1 MTSRLYTVANGGL
14 PNATITAQGMT
25 VAGDLLSWL
34 KAALVTGYGG
44 KAGAGWALLY
54 ESLTNDEDPSHRIA
68 LRSQSLQSERLVFV
82 IEDADGQEAQL
93 TMAREWDEQQNQA
106 LDVLVQLKI
115 PKSGAEMMR
124 KSGFVLADEK
134 SCWFSAAGIVCFM
147 GDYNGFNTMQPTS
160 LVLAN
165 VRTGEVNSTYSIL
178 PSINRIND
186 TTRRL
191 CDRFGTNYYLKW
203 DSSYNRYGYLGM
215 ATKYENN
222 AWHYRQIP
230 LRVGDEIWVEPWQV
244 VTRLGEY
251 WIPVG
256 TMPHLVFS
264 DFVPTEGAKVQVDG
278 REKTIVWLM
287 SNASGALFFAV
298 DEA

>member
-14 PNATITAQGMT
+14 PNANITAQGMT
-25 VAGDLLSWL
+25 VAGDLITWL

-68 LRSQSLQSERLVFV
+68 LRSQSLHSERLVFV

-93 TMAREWDEQQNQA
+93 KMARDWDEQQHQP
-106 LDVLVQLKI
+106 LDVFVQLKI
-115 PKSGAEMMR
+115 HKSGASELR
-124 KSGFVLADEK
+124 NSGFVLADEK

-147 GDYNGFNTMQPTS
+147 GDYHGFNAIQPTS
-160 LVLAN
+160 LILGN
-165 VRTGEVNSTYSIL
+165 VRTDGADSYYSAPPTL
-178 PSINRIND
+178 HRSGHRKM
-186 TTRRL
+186 
-191 CDRFGTNYYLKW
+191 CDRLGTNYYFKW
-203 DSSYNRYGYLGM
+203 DNGYNNYGYLGM
-215 ATKYENN
+215 ATRYGRNWE
-222 AWHYRQIP
+222 YRQIP

-264 DFVPTEGAKVQVDG
+264 DFVPTEGAKVRVG
-278 REKTIVWLM
+278 EHEKTIVWLM